1 MSVLPYQVRSTPRRT
16 PALAQASIAVCISI
30 LAALA
35 PIPAIATEPHQLV
48 IAHIDGSPITGADF
62 APYLR
67 PYLRSKLYHSGSPER
82 VRALA
87 DEAID
92 AFLVDRVL
100 AEQAV
105 ARGLKIDEAEVKK
118 RLAGIEARYRDRA
131 GWTEIRTRLPKLRQ
145 EIEADLRIEALKSEI
160 SRVQPLAEAEVRAFY
175 DSQSDL
181 FTRPAGYRLRL
192 LLVAVD
198 PGGSADEWRAA
209 EVRAKD
215 YVLRIGAG
223 ENFAALAAAKS
234 QHSSAEQGGAVGLVH
249 EGQLGEAADA
259 ALRPSK
265 PGDVVGPVRLL
276 EGIAIFQIE
285 DKLAAQLMPFSEVKE
300 RASTLLQRDQAKKQW
315 NAYVE
320 TIRSRFSIDRNAFA
334 EFIAGAIK

>member
-1 MSVLPYQVRSTPRRT
+1 MT
-16 PALAQASIAVCISI
+16 AACISI
-30 LAALA
+30 LSALA
-35 PIPAIATEPHQLV
+35 SIPAIATEPHLLV

-131 GWTEIRTRLPKLRQ
+131 DWPEIRARLPKLRQ

-160 SRVQPLAEAEVRAFY
+160 SRVQTPAEVEIRAYY
-175 DSQSDL
+175 DSQSEL

-198 PGGSADEWRAA
+198 PGASADDWRAA
-209 EVRAKD
+209 EAQAKD
-215 YVLRIGAG
+215 YALRIAAG
-223 ENFAALAAAKS
+223 EDFAALAAANSK
-234 QHSSAEQGGAVGLVH
+234 HGSAEQGGAVGLVH

-276 EGIAIFQIE
+276 EGVAIFQIE
-285 DKLAAQLMPFSEVKE
+285 EKRAAQLMPFSEVKE
-300 RASTLLQRDQAKKQW
+300 RVSTLLQRDQAKKQW
-315 NAYVE
+315 NSYVD
-320 TIRSRFSIDRNAFA
+320 TVRNRFSIDRNAFA
-334 EFIAGAIK
+334 EFIASAIK